1 MGPSGNRLKAKVFHS
16 PKKVRP
22 VQSDDCTGVTLRVS
36 HIVAPL
42 VWSRALPQGELLSTY
57 GYCSASLR
65 GVCWKMAQRTILIQS
80 KTHLSIKH
88 GLLCVTVE
96 DGTCATVP
104 LEDVWVVIIESHIT
118 TITVACMSKLMD
130 AGIGLMVCGRDHM
143 PNGLLLPLGA
153 HSRHAGIVED
163 QLAMS
168 LPFKKQLWKRIVE
181 VKIINQAEVLDQMG
195 ISGDALRGYAKSVTS
210 GDKDNR
216 EGAAAAE
223 YFKCLIADGTR
234 RSSAESA
241 ALDYGYGVL
250 RAGIGRAAVG
260 GGWLVSQGIHH
271 HSVYNAFNLVD
282 DLIEPFRPLIDLIVM
297 SYGLEEP
304 LEPKDKALLAR
315 VFEHVM
321 TIDGKRCGCQQ
332 CIEMMLASLRTAV
345 LDKDPKKLLLPR
357 LEGLELVKME

>member
-1 MGPSGNRLKAKVFHS
+1 
-16 PKKVRP
+16 
-22 VQSDDCTGVTLRVS
+22 
-36 HIVAPL
+36 
-42 VWSRALPQGELLSTY
+42 
-57 GYCSASLR
+57 
-65 GVCWKMAQRTILIQS
+65 MAQRTILIQS

-88 GLLCVTVE
+88 GLLSIAME
-96 DGTCATVP
+96 DGTNATVP
-104 LEDVWVVIIESHIT
+104 LEDIWVVIIESHLT
-118 TITVACMSKLMD
+118 TVTVACMSKLMD

-153 HSRHAGIVED
+153 HSRHARIVED
-163 QLAMS
+163 QLAMT

-181 VKIINQAEVLDQMG
+181 TKIVNQAAVLDEIG
-195 ISGDALRGYAKSVTS
+195 IPSNVLRGHAKRVMS

-234 RSSAESA
+234 RNSAESA

-282 DLIEPFRPLIDLIVM
+282 DLIEPFRPLVDLIVM
-297 SYGLEEP
+297 SYGIEGP

-332 CIEMMLASLRTAV
+332 CIEAMLSSLRTAV
-345 LDKDPKKLLLPR
+345 LDKDPKKLLLPK